1 MRFLLMVVSLFL
13 YPLLV
18 NYYKNMESLQ
28 WVAFLQ
34 QGRERGSV
42 DAMVKF
48 PLIYNARKH
57 QFRKLKIASF
67 LIIIFS
73 KPLQLNNT
81 SHSKMQDWFLP
92 QFDTLIPIIAGIML
106 QDLTVLHSAKA
117 TREKQGKKWKYENI
131 KIKTHININTHL
143 EEK

>member
-1 MRFLLMVVSLFL
+1 
-13 YPLLV
+13 
-18 NYYKNMESLQ
+18 
-28 WVAFLQ
+28 
-34 QGRERGSV
+34 
-42 DAMVKF
+42 MVKF

-117 TREKQGKKWKYENI
+117 TREKQGKK
-131 KIKTHININTHL
+131 
-143 EEK
+143 